1 MSSNKRFVQTLNLF
15 FIVVFFTGFTNLQ
28 AQDYVEKVKS
38 GTLKVAY
45 FASGCFWC
53 VEAVYESIHGVEE
66 AVSGYAG
73 GTSKNPTY
81 AQTASGKNGHA
92 ETVAVYYDPK
102 IVTFKTLIAAY
113 YASQDPT
120 TYGQAPDFGTAYRS
134 VIFYQ
139 NKEEQNIAT
148 AAFEKLN
155 NGRYKGKV
163 VTEIVPFVVF
173 YEAESYH
180 QNFELLNPYN
190 SYIRGVSKP
199 RVQRFKQKFSSLE
212 E

>member
-1 MSSNKRFVQTLNLF
+1 MTYKTPYLNLLF
-15 FIVVFFTGFTNLQ
+15 LFLFFTSFNQ
-28 AQDYVEKVKS
+28 IYAQDYAEKVKS

-102 IVTFKTLIAAY
+102 IVSFSTLIDAY

-134 VIFYQ
+134 VIFYK
-139 NKEEQNIAT
+139 NDTEKRIAT
-148 AAFEKLN
+148 AAFDKLN
-155 NGRYKGKV
+155 EGDYKGKV
-163 VTEIVPFVVF
+163 VTEIVPFEVF

-199 RVQRFKQKFSSLE
+199 RLQRFKQQFSSLKK
-212 E
+212 

>member
-1 MSSNKRFVQTLNLF
+1 M
-15 FIVVFFTGFTNLQ
+15 
-28 AQDYVEKVKS
+28 EKYKA

-53 VEAVYESIHGVEE
+53 VEAVYESIQGVEE

-73 GTSKNPTY
+73 GRTKNPTY

-102 IVTFKTLIAAY
+102 EITFKSLIDAY

-120 TYGQAPDFGTAYRS
+120 TFGQAPDFGIAYRS
-134 VIFYQ
+134 IIFYQ
-139 NKEEQNIAT
+139 NEEEKSIAT
-148 AAFEKLN
+148 EAFDQLN

-163 VTEIVPFVVF
+163 VTEILPFQVF

-190 SYIRGVSKP
+190 RYIQGVSKP
-199 RVQRFKQKFSSLE
+199 RVQRFKEKFSSLKE
-212 E
+212 